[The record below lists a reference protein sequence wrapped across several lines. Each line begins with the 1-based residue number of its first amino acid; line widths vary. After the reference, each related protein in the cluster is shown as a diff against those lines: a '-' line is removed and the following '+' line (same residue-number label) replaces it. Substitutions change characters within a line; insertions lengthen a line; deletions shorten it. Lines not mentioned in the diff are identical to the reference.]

1 MRTFKLIKG
10 WKIGT
15 LSEEV
20 LRQVV
25 GLHIAADVWNELKS
39 MLNKATMDK
48 ELTLHHQVEM
58 FRRES
63 CDSLNDYLSKY
74 KTICDELAAIGK
86 PFTEDR
92 KSFLEAEWTWF
103 HLPTVHGHDSS
114 TSTPWVLRSSY
125 PCSIAMKAEFFFLWI
140 NSLDSTSCLYC
151 TQRESQASYSQVQF
165 WE

>member
-1 MRTFKLIKG
+1 MIPPSLYGLIYKLSKSGDFQDWMRTFKLIKG

-48 ELTLHHQVEM
+48 ELTPHHQVEM

-114 TSTPWVLRSSY
+114 TSTP
-125 PCSIAMKAEFFFLWI
+125 
-140 NSLDSTSCLYC
+140 
-151 TQRESQASYSQVQF
+151 
-165 WE
+165 